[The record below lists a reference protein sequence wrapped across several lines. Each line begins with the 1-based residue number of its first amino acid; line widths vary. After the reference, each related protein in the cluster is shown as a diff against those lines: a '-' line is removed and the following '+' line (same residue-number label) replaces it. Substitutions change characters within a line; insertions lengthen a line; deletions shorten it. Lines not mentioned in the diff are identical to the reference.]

1 MGEQELLNLCLD
13 YFYLGENGLY
23 YKIWRKGLSRDCVG
37 KRAGNDHH
45 SGYKYVKI
53 KGKLYAEHRIVWL
66 MVYASFPDG
75 ELDHKD
81 LDKKNNS
88 VDNLRQSSRTSNC
101 ANREGWSKSGYKGV
115 YSNKRGKP
123 WYAKIRIDGKDVHL
137 GNFDCPIDAAKAYDD
152 AATNTHNEFAKTN
165 F

>member
-1 MGEQELLNLCLD
+1 MNEQELLNLCLE
-13 YFYLGENGLY
+13 YFSIGENGLHY
-23 YKIWRKGLSRDCVG
+23 RIWRKGLPRDCVG

-66 MVYASFPDG
+66 MVYGSFPDG

-101 ANREGWSKSGYKGV
+101 ANRQGWSKSGYKGV
-115 YSNKRGKP
+115 YATTRGKP
-123 WYAKIRIDGKDVHL
+123 WMAAININGKMANL
-137 GNFDCPIDAAKAYDD
+137 GRFDCPIEAAKAYDF
-152 AATNTHNEFAKTN
+152 AARKQHGEHALTN